1 MVGMRY
7 LLYNVLLLVAS
18 PVILLILLTKQR
30 CRRGLFQ
37 RIGWVPKKLDSL
49 PSPVMWIHAVSLGE
63 VLAVVPLVKALQKR
77 YPHWSFLVS
86 TVTETGREAVEQ
98 RLSGVAEHCY
108 LPLDFPWAVNAY
120 VTRCR
125 PSAFLFVETELWP
138 NLLKCFARYGI
149 PTILVNGR
157 LSSRSFQRYRLIK
170 GFMTQML
177 SFVEGCLMQSERD
190 AQRIRDLGASPDIVY
205 RTGNMKFDQDLG
217 SQSLVL
223 PQMTRSVLG
232 LLEDEE
238 LIVAGSTHSEE
249 EDQLLQCYTRLH
261 QAVPA
266 SVLLL
271 APRHIERVASVEA
284 KVQAHN
290 LNCVRRS
297 NMKHGYTGSST
308 SGTPRVIILDTRG
321 ELAQVYALGRVAFVG
336 GTLVPIGGHN
346 LLEPAQWE
354 IPVFFGPYT
363 DHCTEVVRLLVQ
375 SGGGVQVQDAD
386 ELFAKILQVFQDP
399 SMIRQMGAAAGR
411 VVKENQGVVNRNLEL
426 IVSLIEERYTR
437 TSQPSSLT
445 SECIQ
450 GQR

>member
-7 LLYNVLLLVAS
+7 LLYNVLLLFAS

-49 PSPVMWIHAVSLGE
+49 PSPVVWIHAVSLGE

-77 YPHWSFLVS
+77 YPDWSFLVS

-108 LPLDFPWAVNAY
+108 LPLDFPWAVKAY
-120 VTRCR
+120 VEKCR
-125 PSAFLFVETELWP
+125 PSVFLFVETELWP
-138 NLLKCFARYGI
+138 NLLKCFSRYGI
-149 PTILVNGR
+149 PTVLINGR
-157 LSSRSFQRYRLIK
+157 LSSRSFRRYRLIK
-170 GFMTQML
+170 GFMTEML
-177 SFVEGCLMQSERD
+177 SFVNCCLMQSERD
-190 AQRIRDLGASPDIVY
+190 AQRIRELGAPPDRVY
-205 RTGNMKFDQDLG
+205 RTGNMKFDQDLE
-217 SQSLVL
+217 SQSLEL

-232 LLEDEE
+232 LVEGEE

-249 EDQLLQCYTRLH
+249 EDQLLQCYQRLY
-261 QAVPA
+261 QAVPT

-271 APRHIERVASVEA
+271 APRHIERVESVEA
-284 KVQAHN
+284 KVHAHN
-290 LNCVRRS
+290 LDSVKRS
-297 NMKHGYTGSST
+297 DMKNGDAGPPKP
-308 SGTPRVIILDTRG
+308 GAPRVIILDTRG

-346 LLEPAQWE
+346 LLEPAQWGT
-354 IPVFFGPYT
+354 PVFFGPYT
-363 DHCTEVVRLLVQ
+363 DHCTEVVELLVQ

-386 ELFAKILQVFQDP
+386 ELFTKILQAFQDP
-399 SMIRQMGAAAGR
+399 SITQQMGSAAGR

-426 IVSLIEERYTR
+426 LGSFMEERNTR
-437 TSQPSSLT
+437 LHDQSSMA

-450 GQR
+450 EQR